1 MPEQELK
8 FYVPES
14 SRAKLEQ
21 ALRRGAVTQTR
32 LRAIYFDTPSRELAR
47 QHIALRLRLEG
58 QQWVQTFKM
67 PGDTLISRLEFNHQ
81 RSGPELDLS
90 VYQGTQ
96 AAMVLERLSQP
107 LLMRYET
114 RVLRTLRRQ
123 RVPGGV
129 VEIAL
134 DQGCIQAGELQLP
147 VQELEVELKQG
158 RLTALLDAGKK
169 WQHPHALILD
179 LRSKSERGDQL
190 ATLAQKLQS
199 QEVQAEDAR
208 PEVAQAAVAAFWQPH
223 LSQPLVLRPEMTAQE
238 ALATVMAAC
247 MEQITR
253 NAALLAGVDAGASR
267 ERKTTEHVHQLRV
280 GIRRLRSA
288 WSLFKGL
295 CELPEQTAMQS
306 LKELFGQLGSS
317 RDEDVLL
324 QSLWPKL
331 QAAGQPPLKLD
342 AELPPEQPELL
353 VRSPR
358 FQAWQL
364 DMLSFI
370 HQPPLKLGSAQPPL
384 EPKRSS
390 LKKVLRLK
398 LQGWHRQVLHQG
410 LRFET
415 LLMDDRHVLRK
426 RVKRLRYAL
435 QFADALLPRKKI
447 KPYLKQLARLQEVLG
462 QMNDLVVARHRFEA
476 MRQSQAGAWFACGWI
491 SAELKTLD
499 ATIRSGFGQL
509 AHTDHCWR

>member
-8 FYVPES
+8 LYVPES
-14 SRAKLEQ
+14 SRAKLER
-21 ALRRGAVTQTR
+21 ALRRGAITQTP

-47 QHIALRLRLEG
+47 QNIALRLRLEG
-58 QQWVQTFKM
+58 QQWVQTLKT
-67 PGDTLISRLEFNHQ
+67 PGDTLISRLEFKHE
-81 RSGPELDLS
+81 RSGSELDLS

-114 RVLRTLRRQ
+114 RVLRTHRLL
-123 RVPGGV
+123 RVPGGL

-147 VQELEVELKQG
+147 VQEFEVELKRG
-158 RLTALLDAGKK
+158 SLTALLGCAKK
-169 WQHPHALILD
+169 WQHQHALILD

-190 ATLAQKLQS
+190 ATLAQKLQA
-199 QEVQAEDAR
+199 QEGQAEDAR

-223 LSQPLVLRPEMTAQE
+223 LSQPMVLRPEMTAQE
-238 ALATVMAAC
+238 ALAAVIAAC
-247 MEQITR
+247 MEQIIR
-253 NAALLAGVDAGASR
+253 NAALLAGVDACASR
-267 ERKTTEHVHQLRV
+267 ERKTTEHLHQLRV

-288 WSLFKGL
+288 WSLFKGV

-331 QAAGQPPLKLD
+331 QAAGQPPLTLD
-342 AELPPEQPELL
+342 ADITPEHPELL

-364 DMLSFI
+364 DMLGFI
-370 HQPPLKLGSAQPPL
+370 HQPAPLMLPAQTQI
-384 EPKRSS
+384 EPKRPS
-390 LKKVLRLK
+390 LKKVLRLT
-398 LQGWHRQVLHQG
+398 LQGWHRQVLQQG

-415 LLMDDRHVLRK
+415 LQMDERHELRK

-435 QFADALLPRKKI
+435 QFVDALLPRKKI
-447 KPYLKQLARLQEVLG
+447 KPYLKRLARLQDLLG

-476 MRQSQAGAWFACGWI
+476 LRESQPGAWFACGWI
-491 SAELKTLD
+491 SAELKSLD
-499 ATIRSGFGQL
+499 ANIRSGFGQL
-509 AHTDHCWR
+509 AKTDHYWQ